1 MKRLLLILIL
11 TFSFQTLTKADD
23 IKDFQIEGMSIG
35 DSLLD
40 FFSEGNIEEVYVYP
54 NKKFAQHYG
63 YLENSETYEGFQ
75 VFYLA
80 NDKKYIIQFLA
91 GKILYKN
98 NTIKECY
105 KKMYEISE
113 EIREQM
119 TEAKYQDDGLRVHP
133 GDPTGK
139 STGHQI
145 FFTFVDETEIAISC
159 MDYSKEKQKKGTHE
173 DNLSV
178 NIRSKV
184 FADFLN
190 SDEAYNTN

>member
-23 IKDFQIEGMSIG
+23 IRDFQIEGMSVG

-40 FFSEGNIEEVYVYP
+40 YFAKEEIKEIYVYP
-54 NKKFAQHYG
+54 NKKFALHYG
-63 YLENSETYEGFQ
+63 FLDNSKLYDGFQ
-75 VFYLA
+75 AFYLQ

-91 GKILYKN
+91 GKVLYKK
-98 NTIKECY
+98 NTIKNCY

-113 EIREQM
+113 VIKKQM
-119 TEAKYQDDGLRVHP
+119 SGAKYQDDGIRTHP

-145 FFTFVDETEIAISC
+145 FFTFINGSEIAISC
-159 MDYSKEKQKKGTHE
+159 MDYSKEKQKDGTHT

-178 NIRSKV
+178 NIRSKI
-184 FADFLN
+184 FAEFLN
-190 SDEAYNTN
+190 SDEAYN

>member
-1 MKRLLLILIL
+1 MKRLLIIIIL
-11 TFSFQTLTKADD
+11 TLSIQSWTKADD
-23 IKDFQIEGMSIG
+23 IRDFELVGMSLG

-40 FFSEGNIEEVYVYP
+40 HFPLDEIKEVYVYP
-54 NKKFAQHYG
+54 NKKFALHYG
-63 YLENSETYEGFQ
+63 ILNNSKIYDGFQ
-75 VFYLA
+75 AFYLQ

-98 NTIKECY
+98 NTIKNCY

-113 EIREQM
+113 EIKKQM
-119 TEAKYQDDGLRVHP
+119 SEAKYQDDGIRTHP

-145 FFTFVDETEIAISC
+145 FFTFTNGAEIAISC
-159 MDYSKEKQKKGTHE
+159 MDYSKEKQKDGTHT

-178 NIRSKV
+178 NIRSKI

-190 SDEAYNTN
+190 SDEAYN